1 MTKNNVVEEKNET
14 TNVQITPP
22 ISKEL
27 KKKGK
32 VMKSKRER
40 LTTFIMQAPLTIWTI
55 LFILAPFC
63 LLAYMSFMTKGPLG
77 IVQYTPTIENYKEI
91 FNPVYADV
99 IKQSLVVA
107 GWTTLLTVLMGYP
120 LSNFIAKVR
129 AKTASLLTVFLML
142 PLWVSG
148 LVVLYSFVILLNN
161 SGLINTFL
169 MNIGLIKEPL
179 QLLYNNFATVV
190 GMIYMFLPFAVLPMY
205 SSIEKLDRGLIEA
218 SKDLGAGPVKTF
230 FNVTLPLTSP
240 GIFAAVILTFI
251 PCIGY
256 YMVMDMLGGGTS
268 LLIGNLIYRQFTISR
283 NWPFGAALSM
293 VLALVIFLMVFIY
306 TKLGG
311 DLDDLGA

>member
-1 MTKNNVVEEKNET
+1 MKKSSEELKA
-14 TNVQITPP
+14 
-22 ISKEL
+22 L
-27 KKKGK
+27 KKKGRI
-32 VMKSKRER
+32 MKSKRER
-40 LTTFIMQAPLTIWTI
+40 LTTFVMQAPLTIWTV
-55 LFILAPFC
+55 LFVLAPFC
-63 LLAYMSFMTKGPLG
+63 LLAFMSFMTKGPLG
-77 IVQYTPTIENYKEI
+77 IIQYTPTLANYKEI

-99 IKQSLVVA
+99 IEQSLVIA
-107 GWTTLLTVLMGYP
+107 GWTTALTILLGYP
-120 LSNFIAKVR
+120 LANFIAKVKS
-129 AKTASLLTVFLML
+129 KTASLLTILLML

-169 MNIGLIKEPL
+169 QNIGVLSEPL
-179 QLLYNNFATVV
+179 QLLYNNFAIIV

-218 SKDLGAGPVKTF
+218 SKDLGAGPIKTF

-240 GIFAAVILTFI
+240 GIFAAIILTFI

-256 YMVMDMLGGGTS
+256 YMVTDMLGGGTS
-268 LLIGNLIYRQFTISR
+268 LMIGNLIYRQFTISR
-283 NWPFGAALSM
+283 DWPFGAALSM
-293 VLALVIFLMVFIY
+293 VLALIIFLMVVIY